1 MDMIYQT
8 MKNLLKAFVNL
19 FVAVI
24 ELSVGLINGVAAL
37 LLKIRPVSTGI
48 KKEETESK
56 SARSQLVKLQLDS
69 SQESLVKQI
78 RDELKTVITDR
89 ERYILAKTEMDIFE
103 GSSIKKVFAGRKR
116 RMVNTIT
123 RELLETEFKDCFL
136 NKKTEDNT
144 TETLSIEERKSSE
157 ETEKED
163 SPVEKAKIQAIC
175 EVSKEAIS

>member
-24 ELSVGLINGVAAL
+24 ELLVGLINGVAAL

-89 ERYILAKTEMDIFE
+89 
-103 GSSIKKVFAGRKR
+103 
-116 RMVNTIT
+116 
-123 RELLETEFKDCFL
+123 
-136 NKKTEDNT
+136 
-144 TETLSIEERKSSE
+144 
-157 ETEKED
+157 
-163 SPVEKAKIQAIC
+163 
-175 EVSKEAIS
+175 